1 LKISHSCK
9 SKSKNKK
16 ITTKVK
22 QLTLIFVCFRINS
35 KTYFMLKSY
44 AFFIFMLFS
53 IAMMAQTSGSVNGV
67 IRDAVNGRPAEGAT
81 VSIDKLQRRTTT
93 DSLGQYRIIDL
104 PVGTYSISVSAIG
117 FEIQTKY
124 NLPITSGNSN
134 EVSFDL
140 LRATATL
147 NNVTVSSTRRTA
159 RATSLETPLSVQRLT
174 TEEIRSNPGGNFDIS
189 RVVQSLPGITSSNG
203 IGNGYRND
211 IIIRGGAP
219 SENVYYLDGI
229 EVPVINHFSTQGSAG
244 GPQGIL
250 NVSFI
255 EDLRISTS
263 AFDAR
268 YDNALSGI
276 FEFKQKNGN
285 INRVQGNIRLS
296 ASELAA
302 TFDGPI
308 SKKLTFLA
316 SARRSYLQLLFK
328 AIDLPIRPDY
338 YDFQY
343 KLSYVPNA
351 KNSFSFIGIGAI
363 DKFQFGTI
371 KNPTLEKYFI
381 LDNAP
386 LNNQWNYTVGGSW
399 KRSLQNGFVNVS
411 LSRNVLDISLVKYDG
426 NEEEVNKLRLNTAT
440 RETENKVRL
449 DASQTVDGWKISYG
463 TSIQYVDYFNNSFVR
478 RRAAVTDA
486 NGVEVQPADI
496 FRYDTNIDFWRYGLY
511 TQVGKRF
518 FEDRFN
524 FSAGIRGD
532 GNSFL
537 TRAENP
543 LKTLS
548 PRIAVSYIVASKWTI
563 NASAGSYTR
572 LPAYTIIGFQ
582 QDNIFFNK
590 NADYIRATHYVTG
603 LEYLPKPTL
612 RFTLEGF
619 YKKYANVPVSLR
631 DGISLNNLGA
641 DFTAVGNEPVAS
653 VGGGEAYGVEIFAQQ
668 KLTQRL
674 FGFVS
679 YTYVISKF
687 SGLDGNLLPSAWD
700 NRHLASFTLGYKLKR
715 NWEVGLKYRLQGGL
729 PYTPFD
735 EAASRRNYITLGN
748 GILDYSRFNQLRLN
762 TFQQSDLR
770 IDKKWN
776 FKKITLDL
784 FIDVQNWTAFKTP
797 VLPQYTFDRDLE
809 TRDFITTDGQP
820 IKRDGSNAVPQ
831 IFTSNSSTLLPTIG
845 FILEF

>member
-1 LKISHSCK
+1 M
-9 SKSKNKK
+9 
-16 ITTKVK
+16 
-22 QLTLIFVCFRINS
+22 FVFVINS
-35 KTYFMLKSY
+35 KTYFMQKFY
-44 AFFIFMLFS
+44 TFFFFVLFAKATS
-53 IAMMAQTSGSVNGV
+53 AQTTGSVNGV
-67 IRDAVNGRPAEGAT
+67 IRDAVNGKPAEGAT
-81 VSIDKLQRRTTT
+81 VSIDQLQRRTTA
-93 DSLGQYRIIDL
+93 DSSGQYSFIDL
-104 PVGTYSISVSAIG
+104 PVGAYSITVSAIG
-117 FEIQTKY
+117 FESQTKY

-140 LRATATL
+140 LRATNTL
-147 NNVTVSSTRRTA
+147 NNITISSTRRTV

-174 TEEIRSNPGGNFDIS
+174 AEEIRSNPGGNFDIS

-255 EDLRISTS
+255 EDLRVSTS

-285 INRVQGNIRLS
+285 PNRIQGNVRLS

-308 SKKLTFLA
+308 NKKLTFLA

-343 KLSYVPNA
+343 KLSFQANT
-351 KNSFSFIGIGAI
+351 KNSFSLIGIGAI
-363 DKFQFGTI
+363 DQFQFGTI

-399 KRSLQNGFVNVS
+399 KRSLKNGFVNVS
-411 LSRNVLDISLVKYDG
+411 LSRNVLDISLEKYDE
-426 NEEEVNKLRLNTAT
+426 NEGTASKLRLNTST
-440 RETENKVRL
+440 KETENKFRL
-449 DASQTVDGWKISYG
+449 DVSQSISGWKISYG
-463 TSIQYVDYFNNSFVR
+463 SSIQYADYFNNSFIR
-478 RRAAVTDA
+478 RRAAISDA
-486 NGVEVQPADI
+486 NGNVVQPADI
-496 FRYDTNIDFWRYGLY
+496 FRYNTAINFWRYGIY
-511 TQVGKRF
+511 AQVGKRF
-518 FEDRFN
+518 FSDRLN
-524 FSAGIRGD
+524 LSAGIRGD

-537 TRAENP
+537 DGQRNP
-543 LKTLS
+543 LENLS
-548 PRIAVSYIVASKWTI
+548 PRAAISYLLAPQWTI
-563 NASAGSYTR
+563 NASAGSYTK
-572 LPAYTIIGFQ
+572 LPPYTVIGFQ
-582 QDNIFFNK
+582 QANAFVNK
-590 NADYIRATHYVTG
+590 EANYIRTDHYVAG
-603 LEYLPKPTL
+603 VEYLPKPTL
-612 RFTLEGF
+612 RFTVEGF

-631 DGISLNNLGA
+631 EGISLNNLGA
-641 DFTAVGNEPVAS
+641 DFTALGNEPIVS
-653 VGGGEAYGVEIFAQQ
+653 VGKGEAYGVELFAQQ

-687 SGLDGNLLPSAWD
+687 SGLDGKLLPSAWD
-700 NRHLASFTLGYKLKR
+700 NRHLASFTLGYKLNR
-715 NWEVGLKYRLQGGL
+715 SWEIGLKYRLQGGL

-735 EAASRRNYITLGN
+735 EAASQRNYATLGN
-748 GILDYSRFNQLRLN
+748 GILDYNQFNQLRLG

-776 FKKITLDL
+776 FKKTTLDL
-784 FIDVQNWTAFKTP
+784 FIDIQNWTAFKTP
-797 VLPQYTFDRDLE
+797 VLPQYTFDRDFK
-809 TRDFITTDGQP
+809 TGSFITTDEQP
-820 IKRDGSNAVPQ
+820 LNSDGSNAVPR
-831 IFTSNSSTLLPTIG
+831 IFTSNTSVPLPTLG

>member
-1 LKISHSCK
+1 M
-9 SKSKNKK
+9 KK
-16 ITTKVK
+16 FYVFQIC
-22 QLTLIFVCFRINS
+22 LFF
-35 KTYFMLKSY
+35 
-44 AFFIFMLFS
+44 AFAAL
-53 IAMMAQTSGSVNGV
+53 AQSTGSVNGV
-67 IRDAVNGRPAEGAT
+67 IRDAVNGRPADGAT
-81 VSIDKLQRRTTT
+81 VFIDQLKRSATA
-93 DSLGQYRIIDL
+93 DSLGQYRVADL
-104 PVGTYSISVSAIG
+104 PVGAYSITVSAVG
-117 FEIQTKY
+117 FETQTKY

-140 LRATATL
+140 IRSNGALS
-147 NNVTVSSTRRTA
+147 NVTVTTSRKTA

-174 TEEIRSNPGGNFDIS
+174 TEEIKSNPGGNFDIS

-203 IGNGYRND
+203 IGNGFRND

-255 EDLRISTS
+255 EDLRVSTS

-285 INRVQGNIRLS
+285 ADRVQGNIRLS

-308 SKKLTFLA
+308 NKKLTFLA

-351 KNSFSFIGIGAI
+351 KNTFSFIGIGAI
-363 DKFQFGTI
+363 DKFKFGTI
-371 KNPTLEKYFI
+371 KKPTLEKFFI

-399 KRSLQNGFVNVS
+399 KRSLPNGFVNVS
-411 LSRNVLDISLVKYDG
+411 LSRNVLDIKLIKYDG
-426 NEEEVNKLRLNTAT
+426 NEEAASNLRLNTAT
-440 RETENKVRL
+440 RETENKARL
-449 DASQTVDGWKISYG
+449 DVSQTVGGWKISYG
-463 TSIQYVDYFNNSFVR
+463 TSAQYVDYFNNSFVR

-486 NGVEVQPADI
+486 NGNVVQPADI
-496 FRYDTNIDFWRYGLY
+496 FRYNTTINFWRYGLY
-511 TQVGKRF
+511 AQVGKRF
-518 FEDRFN
+518 LDDRLN
-524 FSAGIRGD
+524 LSAGIRGD

-537 TRAENP
+537 TGSKNP
-543 LKTLS
+543 LENLS
-548 PRIAVSYIVASKWTI
+548 PRAALSYILAPKWTI

-582 QDNIFFNK
+582 QNNAFINR
-590 NADYIRATHYVTG
+590 NADYIRTNHYVAG
-603 LEYLPKPTL
+603 LEFLPKPSL

-619 YKKYANVPVSLR
+619 FKQYSNVPVSLR

-641 DFTAVGNEPVAS
+641 DFGAVGNEPITS
-653 VGGGEAYGVEIFAQQ
+653 VGKGDAYGVELFAQQ
-668 KLTQRL
+668 KLTKRL

-687 SGLDGNLLPSAWD
+687 SGLDGKLLPSAWD
-700 NRHLASFTLGYKLKR
+700 NQHLASFTLGYKLKR
-715 NWEVGLKYRLQGGL
+715 AWEIGLKYRLQGGL

-735 EAASRRNYITLGN
+735 ETASRRNYATLGN
-748 GILDYSRFNQLRLN
+748 GILNYSLFNQQRLGS
-762 TFQQSDLR
+762 FQQSDLR

-776 FKKITLDL
+776 FKKTTLDL

-797 VLPQYTFDRDLE
+797 VLPQYTFDRDLN
-809 TRDFITTDGQP
+809 TRNFITTDGQP
-820 IKRDGSNAVPQ
+820 LNIDGSNAVPR
-831 IFTSNSSTLLPTIG
+831 IFTSNTSSPLPTIG
-845 FILEF
+845 FIVEF